1 MTNISINGVHALN
14 RFVFDLLKLNGV
26 LPDRSSYGG
35 RTPIISSQQEPT
47 ILQYNLPFLV
57 YAFTESPPSDLE
69 MLITGNVAYAIYS
82 ADDTDIIKII
92 TVMREGLKHFDDTA
106 REVNSYKYAN
116 GTFKDILFTSINI
129 GMVEGPSPAMT
140 EGGRQSGLV
149 MVRYTYSPNYGISIP
164 SAMT

>member
-1 MTNISINGVHALN
+1 MTDININGVHALN
-14 RFVFDLLKLNGV
+14 RYVFDLLKLNGV
-26 LPDRSSYGG
+26 IQDRSAYGG
-35 RTPIISSQQEPT
+35 RTPIIPTQQEPT

-57 YAFTESPPSDLE
+57 YAFTESAPSDLE
-69 MLITGNVAYAIYS
+69 MFVTGNVAYAIYS
-82 ADDTDIIKII
+82 ADEKDIIRII

-106 REVNSYKYAN
+106 RDVNIYKYN
-116 GTFKDILFTSINI
+116 NTSFRDILFTSINV

-149 MVRYTYSPNYGISIP
+149 MVRYTYSPRYGIQTP